1 VFSPRSDKVLLA
13 LLLESEMLGIIR
25 VGKIYRLVM
34 FDDIRIEQEELD
46 IYGDQW
52 QMSLDDF
59 IDNIRVFDHTSNPTI
74 LEHYPES
81 TNQMMLE
88 YAWQNSIP
96 MAPMQIAGYVRMFR
110 PIQLGRIRKKI

>member
-1 VFSPRSDKVLLA
+1 MFSPRSDKVLLA

-46 IYGDQW
+46 IYGDHW

-59 IDNIRVFDHTSNPTI
+59 IDNIRVFDHDSNPTI